1 MNVAISFPFNTPSY
15 SLALKPFQEV
25 VISMAGGQKSEKGRL
40 KGDGILSEDAGAGT
54 TFTFQIRPTR
64 GQLTFETVFTL
75 LQATF

>member
-1 MNVAISFPFNTPSY
+1 
-15 SLALKPFQEV
+15 
-25 VISMAGGQKSEKGRL
+25 MAGGQKSEKGRL